1 MKKPDI
7 NKRRYNKHKGWNR
20 LRRRQTDAETT
31 RQYTEQEIQSLSRV
45 HDHVAGI
52 IRPDTGNLHMPT
64 ELAEAGQR
72 TSGPPRVMLVI
83 ITLSLIFIALITY
96 FVSQMPRKD

>member
-1 MKKPDI
+1 MKERDI
-7 NKRRYNKHKGWNR
+7 NKHRYKKHKGWNR
-20 LRRRQTDAETT
+20 LRGRQSDAETT

-64 ELAEAGQR
+64 DLAEPVDQ
-72 TSGPPRVMLVI
+72 TSGASRVILVI
-83 ITLSLIFIALITY
+83 ITLASIFIAIITY